1 LLFHFHQTATLV
13 IISNFIMV
21 PLSTLLL
28 YALIVLVIMPNQVSF
43 SMHLGG
49 LIQSYINV
57 LNRMVLYFHQKPIGT
72 PFIVQMSGS
81 MLVGYYFWLLFVY
94 IWLFNRKAKYLFFS
108 LVILTLVFLIK
119 LFP

>member
-1 LLFHFHQTATLV
+1 MYHLISATNHFAHFV
-13 IISNFIMV
+13 MV

-49 LIQSYINV
+49 LIQSYINL
-57 LNRMVLYFHQKPIGT
+57 LNRLVLYFHQKPIGT

-94 IWLFNRKAKYLFFS
+94 IWLYKRKAKYLFYS